1 METLG
6 ASEMWK
12 DFGFAG
18 ASGCSPWH
26 RMDGS
31 VALLLSCPAA
41 PVACAVTGIEHFT
54 HALENLQQSF
64 TQRPVFPGLCFPTAN
79 MSSGHTG
86 VGTAALACSGAALG
100 GSMMGR
106 AQQLTGPLC
115 LVQHFSLQGTCVPS
129 SSVPCRLAV
138 MPFRV
143 SLRSTC
149 SELTQGCL

>member
-64 TQRPVFPGLCFPTAN
+64 TQRPVFPGLFSYSKYVFWAHWC
-79 MSSGHTG
+79 GHCSPG
-86 VGTAALACSGAALG
+86 LLRGCSWWQYDGEGTAADRAPVSGAAFQSPGHVCSFLLCPVQI
-100 GSMMGR
+100 GSD
-106 AQQLTGPLC
+106 A
-115 LVQHFSLQGTCVPS
+115 LQGVLEEY
-129 SSVPCRLAV
+129 V
-138 MPFRV
+138 F
-143 SLRSTC
+143 
-149 SELTQGCL
+149 